1 MKDVLKRL
9 YELNRKYKVSGE
21 LDEEEYAELTEL
33 LELAKENINSI
44 DDDYAGYCLTERYI
58 NAKPWRQIA
67 DEMGHYTDDAIRKCC
82 ERAIKRYMLN
92 NGAVANATPPL
103 FLYHIN
109 KILMHPCVAV

>member
-1 MKDVLKRL
+1 MHKKIKRGEINTKDVLKRL

-82 ERAIKRYMLN
+82 ERAIKRYM
-92 NGAVANATPPL
+92 
-103 FLYHIN
+103 
-109 KILMHPCVAV
+109 